1 MRTSASSGYTRHNG
15 LGGMRSGGMRRS
27 IVTATRLTENTLLF
41 LDIVFVTRSL
51 SKVSFA
57 LFLGAKCLV
66 LVVFG
71 LVCGC
76 CSCSSCCRSLRRC
89 LCLCLLSISL
99 RPPSLGAYICTAQ
112 ASLCREKRR
121 SLCAL
126 KTKEVCALKTSV
138 AACFK
143 YSTKCV
149 TRRNESCHA

>member
-1 MRTSASSGYTRHNG
+1 
-15 LGGMRSGGMRRS
+15 MRRS
-27 IVTATRLTENTLLF
+27 IVTAARLTENTLLF
-41 LDIVFVTRSL
+41 FNIVFVTRSL

-126 KTKEVCALKTSV
+126 KTKEVCALKTKEVCALKTSV